1 MEKPSILPAV
11 WNVPEKFRERIGD
24 QVGRQRA
31 MTAEGHLLL
40 VLHDIPSPEDVTRSG
55 RFFWRQPDGVWSSG
69 TLGSGP
75 QAIKKH
81 LEEYDQL
88 VNRFEE
94 QDEKAINASEY
105 FAVIYGLAPIHRS
118 ARNMHLA
125 LQQARELCPEDRD
138 IINFRDSAYR
148 IERTAEL
155 LMSDAKASLDYL
167 IARRTEEQADSS
179 HRMAVSSH
187 RLNILAAF
195 FFPMVTLSTLFGVN
209 LKHGLEEAQTLADVS
224 WSTPPSV
231 PFLLLITVG
240 ISLGFFIKSFVDANG
255 SKRNEKT

>member
-11 WNVPEKFRERIGD
+11 WNVPEEFRDRLGD

-31 MTAEGHLLL
+31 MTADGHLLL
-40 VLHDIPSPEDVTRSG
+40 VLHDIPSPEDITRCG

-81 LEEYDQL
+81 LEEYDEL
-88 VNRFEE
+88 VNRFED
-94 QDEKAINASEY
+94 QDEKATNASQY

-118 ARNMHLA
+118 ARNMQLA
-125 LQQARELCPEDRD
+125 LQQARELCPDDRD
-138 IINFRDSAYR
+138 IINFRDTAYR

-167 IARRTEEQADSS
+167 IAKRTEEQAESS

-195 FFPMVTLSTLFGVN
+195 FFPMVTLSALFGVN
-209 LKHGLEEAQTLADVS
+209 LKHGLEETQSASNLAS
-224 WSTPPSV
+224 ASPPSL
-231 PFLLLITVG
+231 PFLLLIAVG
-240 ISLGFFIKSFVDANG
+240 IALGFAIKSFVNANG
-255 SKRNEKT
+255 STRRE